1 MKMTAH
7 QARERF
13 AGARVLRLA
22 TVDAEGEPHLVPATF
37 AVEGD
42 VVAIAVDHKPKRD
55 TNLKRLRN
63 IADNPAVTLLVDHYE
78 DDWERL
84 WWARADGRARVLA
97 NEDAGR
103 LVELLLYKYEQYREV
118 RPSGPVIEIEVNRWS
133 GWSYSSS

>member
-1 MKMTAH
+1 MKMTAR
-7 QARERF
+7 QARECF

-22 TVDAEGEPHLVPATF
+22 TADAEGKPHLVPATF

-63 IADNPAVTLLVDHYE
+63 IVENPAVTLLVDHYE
-78 DDWERL
+78 DDWEGL
-84 WWARADGRARVLA
+84 WWARADGRARVLP

-103 LVELLLYKYEQYREV
+103 LVELLLYKYGQYREV

-133 GWSYSSS
+133 GWSYGSG